1 MVVAF
6 SRIVFMDYKRMLLLH
21 LTVQLQCSY
30 FFISC
35 KCEYCSSLL
44 YALLSFSV
52 ISVSLYPFLFPFNF
66 DILGRCLDF
75 YNFK

>member
-1 MVVAF
+1 
-6 SRIVFMDYKRMLLLH
+6 MDYKRMLLLH

-35 KCEYCSSLL
+35 KCKYCSYLL

-52 ISVSLYPFLFPFNF
+52 ISVSLYPFLFPFDF
-66 DILGRCLDF
+66 DILGIYLDF
-75 YNFK
+75 YDFY